1 MMELASQASRK
12 KASLRARWIPRLQ
25 NEEAD
30 ALTNSEFHHFDLAKR
45 IEVDL
50 SKLEFIVMDK
60 LFAVGEEY
68 VQELAALKEG
78 EKQKDKIAGT
88 PAKKRRKVEPLRERD
103 PW

>member
-1 MMELASQASRK
+1 MELACQAGRK

-30 ALTNSEFHHFDLAKR
+30 ALTNSEFHHFRPENR

-50 SKLEFIVMDK
+50 GKLGFVVMDE
-60 LFAVGEEY
+60 LFAVGENY
-68 VQELAALKEG
+68 LSELAELKEG
-78 EKQKDKIAGT
+78 EKRRVEKEGKA
-88 PAKKRRKVEPLRERD
+88 PVKKRKKGEPLRERD